1 MLKSYIKV
9 AIRNL
14 LRYKVYSIINIL
26 GLALG
31 ITSTI
36 LLALFVQN
44 ELTYDNYY
52 PESKN
57 MYRVTS
63 ELKMGNKEYNL
74 AIVAPVL
81 AQVALAEIPE
91 IKKTAHFRVAG
102 NGIVKYNNISFD
114 ENKICF
120 ADNSV
125 IDFFAINLINGNP
138 QTALV
143 EPSSIIISENT
154 AAKYFNIENPIGKTL
169 TLDNNSDF
177 KVTGVFKSIP
187 QNTHFD
193 FDFMISMPSLA
204 ESKQLSWLQNNYQTY
219 FILKDGADPKVV
231 KAKLDGM
238 LVKYRGPEMEK
249 ALGITLAQIE
259 KNGGIGAYF
268 LQPVRDIHLYS
279 DLQAEI
285 GVNGDIKY
293 VYIFS
298 IIAAFILL
306 IACVNFINISTAR
319 SATRAK
325 EVGIRKV
332 LGSYKKG
339 LVWQFLTESFLTTLV
354 SLIFAIGLI
363 ELLMPYFNSLT
374 GKQLTLQYF
383 NNPFLVYSMLLVLI
397 IIGFLAGS
405 YPAFVLSSFK
415 PAEVLKGK
423 VKAGTKS
430 GNLRSGLV
438 VFQFT
443 VAIILIISTL
453 VVLNQLNYI
462 QNKNLGFNK
471 ENVITLNN
479 TNLLGNRA
487 QLFKEKMLQYPEV
500 KSATV
505 SGYLPVPSS
514 YNQIMIWPQGKTDDG
529 SSIPIWDVDYDY
541 LSTMGIKIVE
551 GRDFSRE
558 FSTDSTAVILNQAAV
573 KLFGFDNPIGKIISR
588 PYNNAGDF
596 TNRTI
601 IGVVKDFHF
610 QSLRNSISPLAIFF
624 GNNNNS
630 IISFRTNTADISSVI
645 KKLKVTWN
653 EMAPGQP
660 FSYSFLD
667 ERFENMYRGE
677 QSISEIFGTFAFLAI
692 FIGCLGL
699 FSLSAFITEQ
709 KTKEIGIR
717 KVLGSSS
724 KLIVMMLSKEFVKLV
739 VIAFIIASPI
749 AYYLMN
755 KWLMEFE
762 YKTDLSVWIFLSAGF
777 ISLAIAVTTV
787 SYHALKAAY
796 SNPIESLR
804 NE

>member
-1 MLKSYIKV
+1 MLKNYIKV

-14 LRYKVYSIINIL
+14 LRYKVYSIINIV

-52 PESKN
+52 PESEN
-57 MYRVTS
+57 MYRVTA
-63 ELKMGNKEYNL
+63 EFKVGNEEYNL
-74 AIVAPVL
+74 AVVSPAL
-81 AQVALAEIPE
+81 AQASLAEIPE
-91 IKKTAHFRVAG
+91 IKKTARFRVSG
-102 NGIVKYNNISFD
+102 NKIVKYNNISFD
-114 ENKICF
+114 ENKICY

-125 IDFFAINLINGNP
+125 IDFFALNLINGNP

-143 EPSSIIISENT
+143 EPSSIILSENT
-154 AAKYFNIENPIGKTL
+154 AAKYFNNENPIGKTL

-177 KVTGVFKSIP
+177 KVTGVIKSIP

-193 FDFMISMPSLA
+193 FDFMISMPSLEA
-204 ESKQLSWLQNNYQTY
+204 SRQQSWLNNNFQTY
-219 FILKDGADPKVV
+219 FVLNEGADPNAV
-231 KAKLDGM
+231 KTKLDGL
-238 LVKYRGPEMEK
+238 LVKYLGPELEK
-249 ALGITLAQIE
+249 AMGITLAQLE
-259 KNGGIGAYF
+259 ENGGGGAYF
-268 LQPVRDIHLYS
+268 LQPVMDIHLNS
-279 DLQAEI
+279 DLQGEL
-285 GVNGDIKY
+285 GVNSDVKY

-298 IIAAFILL
+298 IIAVFILL

-339 LVWQFLTESFLTTLV
+339 LVWQFLTESFLTTLI

-363 ELLMPYFNSLT
+363 ELLMPYFNNLI
-374 GKQLTLQYF
+374 GKQLTLEYF
-383 NNPFLVYSMLLVLI
+383 SNPFIVYSLFSVLV

-443 VAIILIISTL
+443 ASIIMIISTL

-471 ENVITLNN
+471 ENVITLGN

-505 SGYLPVPSS
+505 SGFLPVPSS
-514 YNQIMIWPQGKTDDG
+514 YNEAMIWPQDKTEDG
-529 SSIPIWDVDYDY
+529 YSIQLWTVDHDY
-541 LSTMGIKIVE
+541 LSTMGIKVIE

-558 FSTDSTAVILNQAAV
+558 FSTDSTGVIFNEAAV
-573 KLFGFDNPIGKIISR
+573 KLFRLDNPIGKIISR
-588 PYNNAGDF
+588 PYNNEGDF
-596 TNRTI
+596 TNYTI
-601 IGVVKDFHF
+601 IGVVNNFHF
-610 QSLRNSISPLAIFF
+610 QSLRNSIAPLAIFF
-624 GNNNNS
+624 GNNNS

-677 QSISEIFGTFAFLAI
+677 QRIGEIFGTFAFLAI

-724 KLIVMMLSKEFVKLV
+724 TLIVMLLSKEFVKLV

-762 YKTDLSVWIFLSAGF
+762 YKTDLSSWIFLSAGF

>member
-1 MLKSYIKV
+1 MLKNYIKV

-14 LRYKVYSIINIL
+14 LRYKIYSIINIL

-91 IKKTAHFRVAG
+91 IKKTARFRVAG
-102 NGIVKYNNISFD
+102 NYIVKYNNISFD

-125 IDFFAINLINGNP
+125 IDLFAINLLSGSP

-143 EPSSIIISENT
+143 EPSSIILSEKT
-154 AAKYFNIENPIGKTL
+154 AEKYFNNENPIGKTL
-169 TLDNNSDF
+169 TLDNSSDF
-177 KVTGVFKSIP
+177 MVTGVFKSIP

-193 FDFMISMPSLA
+193 IDFMISMPSLA

-249 ALGITLAQIE
+249 ALGVTFAQLE
-259 KNGGIGAYF
+259 ENGGIGAYF

-306 IACVNFINISTAR
+306 IACVNFMNISTAR

-339 LVWQFLTESFLTTLV
+339 LVWQFLTESFLTTLI
-354 SLIFAIGLI
+354 SLIIAIGLI
-363 ELLMPYFNSLT
+363 ELLMPYFNNLIE
-374 GKQLTLQYF
+374 KQLTLEYF
-383 NNPFLVYSMLLVLI
+383 NNPFILYSIFSVLI
-397 IIGFLAGS
+397 VIGFLAGS

-430 GNLRSGLV
+430 GNLRSSLV
-438 VFQFT
+438 IFQFT
-443 VAIILIISTL
+443 ASIILIISTL

-479 TNLLGNRA
+479 TNLLGKSD

-505 SGYLPVPSS
+505 SGYLPVPSG
-514 YNQIMIWPQGKTDDG
+514 YNQTMMWPQGKTDNG
-529 SSIPIWDVDYDY
+529 SSIPRWDVDHDY

-558 FSTDSTAVILNQAAV
+558 FSTDSTGLILNQAAV

-588 PYNNAGDF
+588 QYNNAGDF
-596 TNRTI
+596 TNHTV

-610 QSLRNSISPLAIFF
+610 QTLRNSIAPLAIFF
-624 GNNNNS
+624 GNSNS

-677 QSISEIFGTFAFLAI
+677 QRISEIFGTFAFLAI

-724 KLIVMMLSKEFVKLV
+724 TLIVTMLSKEFVKLV

-762 YKTDLSVWIFLSAGF
+762 YKTDLSLWIFLSAGL
-777 ISLAIAVTTV
+777 ISLAIAVATV
-787 SYHALKAAY
+787 SYQAVKAAIA
-796 SNPIESLR
+796 NPVDSLR
-804 NE
+804 SE

>member
-1 MLKSYIKV
+1 MIKNYITT

-14 LRYKVYSIINIL
+14 LRYKVYSIINIV

-44 ELTYDNYY
+44 ELSYDNYY
-52 PESKN
+52 PESEN
-57 MYRVTS
+57 MYRVTA
-63 ELKMGNKEYNL
+63 EFKMGNEEYKD
-74 AIVAPVL
+74 AVVSPVL
-81 AQVALAEIPE
+81 AQVSLAEIPE
-91 IKKTAHFRVAG
+91 IKKTARFRVAG
-102 NGIVKYNNISFD
+102 NSIVKYNNISFD
-114 ENKICF
+114 ENRICF

-125 IDFFAINLINGNP
+125 IDLFALNLLKGNP

-143 EPSSIIISENT
+143 EPSSIILSENT
-154 AAKYFNIENPIGKTL
+154 ASKYFNNENPIGKTL
-169 TLDNNSDF
+169 TLDNNSDYM
-177 KVTGVFKSIP
+177 VTGVFKGIP

-204 ESKQLSWLQNNYQTY
+204 ESKQLSWISSNFQTY
-219 FILKDGADPKVV
+219 FILNEGADPNAV

-238 LVKYRGPEMEK
+238 LVKYFGPELEK
-249 ALGITLAQIE
+249 AMGITLAQLE
-259 KNGGIGAYF
+259 EDGGGGAYF
-268 LQPVRDIHLYS
+268 LQPVQDIHLYS
-279 DLQAEI
+279 DLQGEL
-285 GVNGDIKY
+285 GVNSDIKY

-306 IACVNFINISTAR
+306 IACVNFMNISTAR

-339 LVWQFLTESFLTTLV
+339 LVWQFLTESFLTTLI
-354 SLIFAIGLI
+354 SLILAIGLI
-363 ELLMPYFNSLT
+363 ELLMPYFNNLI
-374 GKQLTLQYF
+374 GKQLTLEYF
-383 NNPFLVYSMLLVLI
+383 NNPFILYSIFTVLVV
-397 IIGFLAGS
+397 IGFLAGS
-405 YPAFVLSSFK
+405 YPAFVLSSFN

-443 VAIILIISTL
+443 TSIILIISTL

-471 ENVITLNN
+471 ENVITLGN
-479 TNLLGNRA
+479 TNLLGNQA
-487 QLFKEKMLQYPEV
+487 KLFKEKMLQYPEV

-505 SGYLPVPSS
+505 SGFLPVPSN
-514 YNQIMIWPQGKTDDG
+514 YNEGMIWPQGKTEDG
-529 SSIPIWDVDYDY
+529 ISIPLWVVDHDY
-541 LSTMGIKIVE
+541 LSTMGIKIVD

-558 FSTDSTAVILNQAAV
+558 FSTDSTGVILNQAAV
-573 KLFGFDNPIGKIISR
+573 KIFKLDNPIGKIISR
-588 PYNNAGDF
+588 PYNNQGDF
-596 TNRTI
+596 TNHTI
-601 IGVVKDFHF
+601 IGVVNDFHF
-610 QSLRNSISPLAIFF
+610 QSLRNNISPLVIFF
-624 GNNNNS
+624 GNNNS
-630 IISFRTNTADISSVI
+630 IISFKTNTANVSSVL
-645 KKLKVTWN
+645 KKLETTWN

-677 QSISEIFGTFAFLAI
+677 ERISEIFGTFAFLAI

-699 FSLSAFITEQ
+699 FSLSAFTTEQ
-709 KTKEIGIR
+709 KAKEISIR

-724 KLIVMMLSKEFVKLV
+724 ILIVTMLSKEFVKLV
-739 VIAFIIASPI
+739 AIAFIIASPI
-749 AYYLMN
+749 AYYIMN

-787 SYHALKAAY
+787 SYHALKASS
-796 SNPIESLR
+796 SNPVDNLR

>member
-1 MLKSYIKV
+1 MLKNYIKV

-14 LRYKVYSIINIL
+14 LRYKVYSIVNIF
-26 GLALG
+26 GLTLG

-52 PESKN
+52 PESEN

-63 ELKMGNKEYNL
+63 EFNRGNEEYNL
-74 AIVAPVL
+74 AVVTPVL

-91 IKKTAHFRVAG
+91 IKKTARFRVAG
-102 NGIVKYNNISFD
+102 NSIVKYNNISFD
-114 ENKICF
+114 ENKICY

-138 QTALV
+138 QTALQ
-143 EPSSIIISENT
+143 EPSSIILSEKT
-154 AAKYFNIENPIGKTL
+154 AEKYFNNENPIGKTL

-238 LVKYRGPEMEK
+238 LVKYRGPELEK
-249 ALGITLAQIE
+249 ALGITLAQLE
-259 KNGGIGAYF
+259 ENGGIGAYF

-279 DLQAEI
+279 DLGAEL

-306 IACVNFINISTAR
+306 IACVNFMNISTAR

-339 LVWQFLTESFLTTLV
+339 LVWQFLTESFLTTLI
-354 SLIFAIGLI
+354 SLIIAIGLI
-363 ELLMPYFNSLT
+363 ELLMPYFNNLI
-374 GKQLTLQYF
+374 GKQLTLEYF
-383 NNPFLVYSMLLVLI
+383 NNPFILYSIFSVLI
-397 IIGFLAGS
+397 VIGFLAGS

-443 VAIILIISTL
+443 ASIILIISTL

-471 ENVITLNN
+471 ENVVTLGN
-479 TNLLGNRA
+479 TNLLGKSA

-505 SGYLPVPSS
+505 SGFLPVPSS
-514 YNQIMIWPQGKTDDG
+514 YNQIMIWPQGKTDNG

-558 FSTDSTAVILNQAAV
+558 FSTDSTGVIFNQAAV
-573 KLFGFDNPIGKIISR
+573 ELFGFDEPLGKIISR

-596 TNRTI
+596 TNHTI
-601 IGVVKDFHF
+601 IGVVNNFHF
-610 QSLRNSISPLAIFF
+610 QSFRNSIAPLAIFF
-624 GNNNNS
+624 GNNNN
-630 IISFRTNTADISSVI
+630 IISFRINTAHAGSVI
-645 KKLKVTWN
+645 SKLEETWN
-653 EMAPGQP
+653 DMAPGQP
-660 FSYSFLD
+660 FNYSFLD

-677 QSISEIFGTFAFLAI
+677 QRISEIFGTFAFLAI

-699 FSLSAFITEQ
+699 FSLSAFTTEQ
-709 KTKEIGIR
+709 KAKEIGIR

-724 KLIVMMLSKEFVKLV
+724 TLIVTMLSKEFVKLV

-762 YKTDLSVWIFLSAGF
+762 YKTDLSLWIFLSAGL
-777 ISLAIAVTTV
+777 ISLAIAVATV
-787 SYHALKAAY
+787 SYHALKASFA
-796 SNPIESLR
+796 NPIESLR
-804 NE
+804 ND

>member
-14 LRYKVYSIINIL
+14 LRYKVYSIVNIV

-44 ELTYDNYY
+44 ELSYDNYY
-52 PESKN
+52 PESEN
-57 MYRVTS
+57 MYRVTA
-63 ELKMGNKEYNL
+63 EFKMGNEEYNL
-74 AIVAPVL
+74 AVVSPAL
-81 AQVALAEIPE
+81 AQASLAEIPE
-91 IKKTAHFRVAG
+91 IKKTARFRVSG
-102 NGIVKYNNISFD
+102 NKIVKYNNISFD
-114 ENKICF
+114 ENKICY

-125 IDFFAINLINGNP
+125 IDLFALSLLNGNP

-143 EPSSIIISENT
+143 EPSSIILSENT
-154 AAKYFNIENPIGKTL
+154 AAKYFNNENPIGKTL
-169 TLDNNSDF
+169 TLNNSDY

-187 QNTHFD
+187 QSTHFD
-193 FDFMISMPSLA
+193 FDFMVSMPSLEA
-204 ESKQLSWLQNNYQTY
+204 SRQQSWLDNNFQTY
-219 FILKDGADPKVV
+219 FIIKDGADSKVV
-231 KAKLDGM
+231 KTKLDGL
-238 LVKYRGPEMEK
+238 LVKYLGPELEK
-249 ALGITLAQIE
+249 AMGITLAQLE
-259 KNGGIGAYF
+259 ENGGGGAYF
-268 LQPVRDIHLYS
+268 LQPVMDIHLHS
-279 DLQAEI
+279 DLQGEL

-298 IIAAFILL
+298 IIAVFILL
-306 IACVNFINISTAR
+306 IACVNFMNISTAL

-339 LVWQFLTESFLTTLV
+339 LVWQFLTESFFTTFI
-354 SLIFAIGLI
+354 SLLLAIGLI
-363 ELLMPYFNSLT
+363 ELLMPYFNNLT
-374 GKQLTLQYF
+374 GKQLTLEYF

-397 IIGFLAGS
+397 VIGFLAGS

-423 VKAGTKS
+423 VKAGTKT

-443 VAIILIISTL
+443 ASIIMIISTL

-462 QNKNLGFNK
+462 HNKNLGFNK
-471 ENVITLNN
+471 ENVITLGN
-479 TNLLGNRA
+479 TNLLGKSA
-487 QLFKEKMLQYPEV
+487 KLFKQKMLQYPEV

-505 SGYLPVPSS
+505 SGFLPVPSS
-514 YNQIMIWPQGKTDDG
+514 YNEGMIWPQGNTDEG
-529 SSIPIWDVDYDY
+529 SSIQLWDVDHDY
-541 LSTMGIKIVE
+541 LSTMGMKIVE

-573 KLFGFDNPIGKIISR
+573 KLFGLDNPIGKIISR
-588 PYNNAGDF
+588 PYNNEGDF
-596 TNRTI
+596 TNHTI

-610 QSLRNSISPLAIFF
+610 QSLRNSIAPLAIFF
-624 GNNNNS
+624 GNNNS
-630 IISFRTNTADISSVI
+630 IISFRTNTADIGSVI
-645 KKLKVTWN
+645 KKLKATWN
-653 EMAPGQP
+653 EMAPGHP

-667 ERFENMYRGE
+667 ERFENMYRAE
-677 QSISEIFGTFAFLAI
+677 QRIGEIFGTFAFLAI

-699 FSLSAFITEQ
+699 FSLSAFTTEQ

-724 KLIVMMLSKEFVKLV
+724 RLIVTMLSKEFVKLV

-762 YKTDLSVWIFLSAGF
+762 YKTDLSLWIFLSAGF